1 MRKTLIWM
9 LVLIYLVILA
19 GALVRMTGSGMGCPD
34 WPKCF
39 GQYIPP
45 TDISQLPED
54 YKTRFAVMGKE
65 VADFSA
71 FHTWVEYINR
81 LLGVVL
87 GISILINLFQAIRKI
102 KTDRLLFFLA
112 FLQLVF
118 VGFQGWLGAV
128 VVATDLAPA
137 KITVHMLMAILLIAN
152 ALFMYHRLHKFDTI
166 ETKSQSPYLL
176 IVALFLLIL
185 QIVFGT
191 QVRESIDEIAK
202 EMNQQGRETWIEQ
215 LPLIFKI
222 HRSTSILVL
231 ISLFFSA
238 RFLLFKPDLV
248 SKHATVAFSLVIT
261 IILTGMA
268 MAYLGM
274 PALMQ
279 PIHLVIS
286 LALAGVLISWLIIV
300 STRKWKVNA

>member
-45 TDISQLPED
+45 TDISQLPDD
-54 YKTRFAVMGKE
+54 YKTRFSVLGKE
-65 VADFSA
+65 IADFSA

-87 GISILINLFQAIRKI
+87 GFSILINLVYAFGKL
-102 KTDRLLFFLA
+102 KSDKLLFFLA
-112 FLQLVF
+112 FLQLIF

-152 ALFMYHRLHKFDTI
+152 ALYMYHRLQQHTAI
-166 ETKSQSPYLL
+166 EVKSQSAYWL

-215 LPLIFKI
+215 LPFIFKI
-222 HRSTSILVL
+222 HRSTSLIVL
-231 ISLFFSA
+231 ATLFFSA
-238 RFLLFKPDLV
+238 RQLIFKPNLV
-248 SKHATVAFSLVIT
+248 GKHATLALALVIT
-261 IILTGMA
+261 IVLSGVS

-274 PALMQ
+274 PAIAQ
-279 PIHLVIS
+279 PIHLLIS
-286 LALAGVLISWLIIV
+286 LGLAGVLISWLIVV
-300 STRKWKVNA
+300 STRKWKASA

>member
-1 MRKTLIWM
+1 MRKTLVWM

-45 TDISQLPED
+45 TDISQLPDD

-65 VADFSA
+65 IADFSA

-87 GISILINLFQAIRKI
+87 GISILINLVYAFKKL
-102 KTDRLLFFLA
+102 KTDKLIFVLA
-112 FLQLVF
+112 FLQLIF

-152 ALFMYHRLHKFDTI
+152 ALFMYHRLDND
-166 ETKSQSPYLL
+166 KSVNLKPQSAYWL
-176 IVALFLLIL
+176 VAALFLLIL

-191 QVRESIDEIAK
+191 QVREAIDVIAK
-202 EMNQQGRETWIEQ
+202 NMNNQGRETWIEQ

-222 HRSTSILVL
+222 HRSTSLIVLV
-231 ISLFFSA
+231 SLFFSA
-238 RFLLFKPDLV
+238 RQLLFKSDLV
-248 SKHATVAFSLVIT
+248 SRHATYALGLVIT
-261 IILTGMA
+261 IILSGMA

-274 PALMQ
+274 PAWVQ
-279 PIHLVIS
+279 PIHLLIS
-286 LALAGVLISWLIIV
+286 LILVGVLISWLVVV

>member
-1 MRKTLIWM
+1 MRKTLVWM

-45 TDISQLPED
+45 TDISQLPDD

-65 VADFSA
+65 IADFSV

-87 GISILINLFQAIRKI
+87 GISILINLVYAFKKL
-102 KTDRLLFFLA
+102 KTDKLIFALA
-112 FLQLVF
+112 FLQLIF

-152 ALFMYHRLHKFDTI
+152 ALFMYHRLDND
-166 ETKSQSPYLL
+166 KSVNLKPQSAYWL
-176 IVALFLLIL
+176 VAALFLLIL

-191 QVRESIDEIAK
+191 QVREAIDVIAK
-202 EMNQQGRETWIEQ
+202 DMNNQGRETWIEQ
-215 LPLIFKI
+215 LPMIFKI
-222 HRSTSILVL
+222 HRSTSLIVLV
-231 ISLFFSA
+231 SLFFSA
-238 RFLLFKPDLV
+238 RQLLFKSDLV
-248 SKHATVAFSLVIT
+248 SRHATYALGLVIT
-261 IILTGMA
+261 IILSGMA
-268 MAYLGM
+268 MAYFGM
-274 PALMQ
+274 PAWVQ
-279 PIHLVIS
+279 PIHLLIS
-286 LALAGVLISWLIIV
+286 LVLVGVLISWLVVV